1 MDNKVEYLSVTEA
14 NQNFSKAEMMAREN
28 GAVYIFKRKK
38 PKYMLVDLDV
48 NPVIEMTDDEK
59 IDFVA
64 RRILNKYR
72 AAFEELA
79 K

>member
-1 MDNKVEYLSVTEA
+1 MHDKTNYLSVTEV
-14 NQNFSKAEMMAREN
+14 NQNFSKAESMAKEK
-28 GAVYIFKRKK
+28 GVVYIFKRNK
-38 PKYMLVDLDV
+38 PKYMLADLDI
-48 NPVIEMTDDEK
+48 NPVIDMTDDEK

-72 AAFEELA
+72 SAFEKLA

>member
-1 MDNKVEYLSVTEA
+1 MNDKAGYLSVTET
-14 NQNFSKAEMMAREN
+14 NQNFSKAEMMAKEK
-28 GAVYIFKRKK
+28 GVVYILKRNK
-38 PKYMLVDLDV
+38 PKYVLVDLDV
-48 NPVIEMTDDEK
+48 SPVIEMTDDEK

-64 RRILNKYR
+64 QRILNKYR